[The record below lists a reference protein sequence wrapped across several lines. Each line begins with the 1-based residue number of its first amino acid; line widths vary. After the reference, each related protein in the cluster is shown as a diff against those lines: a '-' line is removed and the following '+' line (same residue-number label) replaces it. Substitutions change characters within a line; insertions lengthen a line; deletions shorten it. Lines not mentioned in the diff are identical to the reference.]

1 MGTGITAETQEIP
14 VAAPEPA
21 GDGKG
26 ALPMGSLTTFCLLEI
41 PVLSQPLIL
50 AFLTWP
56 DQRGVLWDKNRTG
69 AVSSF
74 SPRDSESQNLVFEA
88 GKGPQGQDWVFWS
101 LGSHRA
107 SLALC
112 VTDPES
118 GTRLPRC

>member
-50 AFLTWP
+50 AFFTWP
-56 DQRGVLWDKNRTG
+56 DQRGILWDKNRTG

-74 SPRDSESQNLVFEA
+74 LETVKAKILCLRQEKAPRARIGCFGVLEVTGL
-88 GKGPQGQDWVFWS
+88 PW
-101 LGSHRA
+101 
-107 SLALC
+107 LC
-112 VTDPES
+112 V
-118 GTRLPRC
+118 